1 MVTVSIRHALNAP
14 ERFEWSG
21 NIGKSGFGLGSFG
34 VLTADLRG
42 SNVLDGLQATGLPI
56 ESRVSERRE
65 NNGERKKPCVF
76 IDGEVAQLVRATA
89 S

>member
-1 MVTVSIRHALNAP
+1 MVTVSIRNAP
-14 ERFEWSG
+14 ERFESWG
-21 NIGKSGFGLGSFG
+21 NGEKSGIGLGSFG
-34 VLTADLRG
+34 VLTADLTGR
-42 SNVLDGLQATGLPI
+42 NVLDGLQATGLPI

-65 NNGERKKPCVF
+65 NNGKRKKPCVF